1 VFAVTRV
8 SGGFGVVCGG
18 IVSDKFVGKM
28 GVRSRVAVLALSQVS
43 THFNLVNQ
51 LLLEDQNCVIA

>member
-1 VFAVTRV
+1 VTTV
-8 SGGFGVVCGG
+8 IGGFGVVCGG
-18 IVSDKFVGKM
+18 VVSDKFVGKM

-43 THFNLVNQ
+43 AHFSFVNQ